1 MIYHFLGIPSQPT
14 AFGLKELRG
23 SIAIFYWERG
33 FNGGHKQRF
42 LLQLMSETED
52 SWSNKTIVE
61 EHDMNSNLG
70 NSSYVASISN
80 LNPGTYKVRLIAV
93 NSIGAAE
100 PVLLETTFTIR
111 TEGKFDLFFMMFYRM
126 IKTKSTILSL
136 ILVKSSKSQ
145 EYVLIPGRKAEGD
158 YRNALRLSVSR
169 SVLQSVIPS
178 VTLSCPLHIS

>member
-1 MIYHFLGIPSQPT
+1 MLGIPGQPT

-42 LLQLMSETED
+42 LLQLKSDTEG

-70 NSSYVASISN
+70 NSSYVANISN
-80 LNPGTYKVRLIAV
+80 LKPGTYKVRLIAM

-100 PVLLETTFTIR
+100 PVLLETAFTIH
-111 TEGKFDLFFMMFYRM
+111 TTGNFYKF
-126 IKTKSTILSL
+126 I
-136 ILVKSSKSQ
+136 SS
-145 EYVLIPGRKAEGD
+145 
-158 YRNALRLSVSR
+158 
-169 SVLQSVIPS
+169 
-178 VTLSCPLHIS
+178 